1 MFFLSTKTKIIIASI
16 LSKILTFFIG
26 KQKRIISRD
35 YIKYEI
41 DLNEA
46 IDLGI
51 FLGIKN
57 ENKLYNIK
65 KYLNYNGKHILVDIG
80 SNVGSVT
87 LPLAKLFYLST
98 IISIEP
104 TKFAFSKLKKNLKL
118 NPSFKHRVKLLNIF
132 ISDEKKNV
140 NFVHSSWK
148 LEVKD
153 KRHKVHF
160 GTLKKTSNKTQSL
173 SQVLNK
179 VGKKID
185 FIKID
190 VDGYEINVLKSG
202 KKLINKYKP
211 LIYFEFAP
219 YLYKEFGYSPKI
231 LIDFIKKEL
240 NYTFL
245 NENFNEVQ
253 NVNEISENLK
263 DRSMN
268 FFLAHKKNLS
278 QFKNL

>member
-1 MFFLSTKTKIIIASI
+1 MFYLSTKSKIYIANI
-16 LSKILTFFIG
+16 LSKILIFFLSE
-26 KQKRIISRD
+26 KKRVILRNN
-35 YIKYEI
+35 IKYEI

-51 FLGIKN
+51 FLGVKN
-57 ENKLYNIK
+57 EDKLYKIQNFLSSK
-65 KYLNYNGKHILVDIG
+65 KKHILVDIG

-87 LPLAKLFYLST
+87 LPLAKLFNLST

-104 TKFAFSKLKKNLKL
+104 TNFAFYKLKKNLKL
-118 NPSFKHRVKLLNIF
+118 NPDLEKRVKLFNIF
-132 ISDEKKNV
+132 ISDKKKKV
-140 NFVHSSWK
+140 NYVHSSWDLK
-148 LEVKD
+148 TKENK
-153 KRHKVHF
+153 HKIHL

-253 NVNEISENLK
+253 NINEISENLK
-263 DRSMN
+263 DRSVN

-278 QFKNL
+278 KFKNL

>member
-1 MFFLSTKTKIIIASI
+1 MLYLSTKSKIFIANI
-16 LSKILTFFIG
+16 LSKILIFFLSA
-26 KQKRIISRD
+26 KKRVILRNN
-35 YIKYEI
+35 IKYEI

-57 ENKLYNIK
+57 EGKLYKIK
-65 KYLNYNGKHILVDIG
+65 NFFGSKKKLVLVDIG

-87 LPLAKLFYLST
+87 LPLAKLFSLST

-104 TKFAFSKLKKNLKL
+104 TNFAFKKLKKNLKL
-118 NPSFKHRVKLLNIF
+118 NPNLGKRVKLFNIF
-132 ISDEKKNV
+132 ISDKPKKV
-140 NFVHSSWK
+140 NFVHSSWHLK
-148 LEVKD
+148 TKENK
-153 KRHKVHF
+153 HKIHL

-173 SQVLNK
+173 SQVLKK
-179 VGKKID
+179 VRKKID

-202 KKLINKYKP
+202 KKIINKFKP

-231 LIDFIKKEL
+231 LIDFIKNEL
-240 NYTFL
+240 NYKFL

-253 NVNEISENLK
+253 NINEIGENLSN
-263 DRSMN
+263 RSVN
-268 FFLAHKKNLS
+268 FFLVHKKNLS
-278 QFKNL
+278 KFKN